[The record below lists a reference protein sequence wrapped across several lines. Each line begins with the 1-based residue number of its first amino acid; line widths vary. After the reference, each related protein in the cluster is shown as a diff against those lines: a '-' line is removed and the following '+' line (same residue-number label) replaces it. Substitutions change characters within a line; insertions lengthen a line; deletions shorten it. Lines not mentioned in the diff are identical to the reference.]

1 MWKILD
7 NYPNY
12 EINDYGDVRN
22 IVTKRML
29 KVRNMC
35 ITDCVMGHVT
45 INDNGKLKHLEIRQ
59 LMLVTFD
66 NDEII

>member
-35 ITDCVMGHVT
+35 ITDHVMGHVT